1 MKVMGIVA
9 GRHNGNSE
17 ILVKEALLACQ
28 EAGAEVTLVNLF
40 DYNILACTGCESCT
54 MSMGDVA
61 MGKGD
66 YKGCV
71 LKDKD
76 DVDTLVAEMQKNN
89 GLIIGVPTY
98 DLMPSSVYTRF
109 THRFLAY
116 ELAFLLKIG
125 KVAEDP
131 HQVAGLIAV
140 GGSCKDWQGLSLD
153 SMSATMFTQSTIVV
167 DKFLSTRNGRPGNV
181 LLKEDQLARAHKMG
195 ENIVKAIQTPV
206 EERTWLGDPDQ
217 GLCPNCHSDLIMKG
231 EEHWDGIKWPFEC
244 VVCGAGGD
252 LQRDENGNMKFILAP
267 DGLCRDR
274 NVNECRDKHLEEIME
289 TRIHFMQHQQETEE
303 LKKKYRELKFPTVEI
318 NK

>member
-40 DYNILACTGCESCT
+40 DYNILPCTGCESCT

-76 DVDTLVAEMQKNN
+76 DVDTLVTAMQQHN

-98 DLMPSSVYTRF
+98 DLMPSTIYTRF

-125 KVAEDP
+125 KVKEDP

-153 SMSATMFTQSTIVV
+153 TLSATMF
-167 DKFLSTRNGRPGNV
+167 
-181 LLKEDQLARAHKMG
+181 
-195 ENIVKAIQTPV
+195 
-206 EERTWLGDPDQ
+206 
-217 GLCPNCHSDLIMKG
+217 
-231 EEHWDGIKWPFEC
+231 
-244 VVCGAGGD
+244 
-252 LQRDENGNMKFILAP
+252 
-267 DGLCRDR
+267 
-274 NVNECRDKHLEEIME
+274 
-289 TRIHFMQHQQETEE
+289 
-303 LKKKYRELKFPTVEI
+303 
-318 NK
+318 